1 MYRYIAMCHQQYVAP
16 AVDTRGFRFYVAL
29 MTTGTDWPALYRANV
44 EALAGLAGDL
54 SNEQLSTRV
63 PATPDWD
70 VHDLLSHMAGGAA
83 DLVHDRM
90 DGAPSSEWTA
100 SHVTQRSARSAAE
113 LAQELRDNANDVAA
127 KVAETERPV
136 IVWDLVV
143 HHADLHEAL
152 GLGAMPEELWAP
164 VLEAAAA
171 MRLGEESGQVRSA
184 TSGYELFRALFSRRS
199 RGQLAGWDVPGYD
212 GDRLADLG
220 IFGAREDD
228 QPVPA

>member
-1 MYRYIAMCHQQYVAP
+1 MS
-16 AVDTRGFRFYVAL
+16 
-29 MTTGTDWPALYRANV
+29 TDWAALYRANV
-44 EALAGLAGDL
+44 EAVAGLTGDL
-54 SNEQLSTRV
+54 SNEQLSARV

-70 VHDLLSHMAGGAA
+70 VHDVLAHMAGGAS

-90 DGAPSSEWTA
+90 EGAPSPEWTQA
-100 SHVTQRSARSAAE
+100 HVTERSARSPE
-113 LAQELRDNANDVAA
+113 DLAQELRDHADGVAA
-127 KVAETERPV
+127 KLADAERPA

-152 GLGAMPEELWAP
+152 GLGAMPEDLWLP
-164 VLEAAAA
+164 VFEAVASMRLAEDAEQVRAAAP
-171 MRLGEESGQVRSA
+171 
-184 TSGYELFRALFSRRS
+184 TYELFRALFSRRS

-212 GDRLADLG
+212 GDRLAELG

>member
-1 MYRYIAMCHQQYVAP
+1 MS
-16 AVDTRGFRFYVAL
+16 
-29 MTTGTDWPALYRANV
+29 TDWAALYRANV
-44 EALAGLAGDL
+44 EAVAGLAGDL
-54 SNEQLSTRV
+54 SNEQLSARV

-70 VHDLLSHMAGGAA
+70 VHDVLSHMAGGAS

-90 DGAPSSEWTA
+90 EGAPSPEWTQA
-100 SHVTQRSARSAAE
+100 HVTERSARSPKD
-113 LAQELRDNANDVAA
+113 LAQELRDHADGVAA
-127 KVAETERPV
+127 KLADAERPA

-152 GLGAMPEELWAP
+152 GLGAMPEDLWLP
-164 VLEAAAA
+164 VFEAVASMRLAEDAEQVRAAAP
-171 MRLGEESGQVRSA
+171 S
-184 TSGYELFRALFSRRS
+184 YELFRALFSRRS

-212 GDRLADLG
+212 GERLAELG

>member
-1 MYRYIAMCHQQYVAP
+1 
-16 AVDTRGFRFYVAL
+16 
-29 MTTGTDWPALYRANV
+29 MTTDWPALYRANV
-44 EALAGLAGDL
+44 EAVAGLAGDL
-54 SNEQLSTRV
+54 TTAQLSARV

-70 VHDLLSHMAGGAA
+70 VHDLLSHMAGGAS

-90 DGAPSSEWTA
+90 DGAPSSEWTEA
-100 SHVTQRSARSAAE
+100 HVTERSARTAAE
-113 LAQELRDNANDVAA
+113 LAQELRDNADGVAA

-152 GLGAMPEELWAP
+152 ELGPLPEELWKP

-171 MRLGEESGQVRSA
+171 MRLGEDSDQVRSA
-184 TSGYELFRALFSRRS
+184 TNGYELFRALFSRRS

-212 GDRLADLG
+212 GDRLAELG

>member
-1 MYRYIAMCHQQYVAP
+1 MS
-16 AVDTRGFRFYVAL
+16 
-29 MTTGTDWPALYRANV
+29 TDWAALYRANV
-44 EALAGLAGDL
+44 EAVAQLAGDL
-54 SNEQLSTRV
+54 SSEQTSARV

-90 DGAPSSEWTA
+90 DGAPSPEWTQK
-100 SHVTQRSARSAAE
+100 HVTERSARSPRD
-113 LAQELRDNANDVAA
+113 LAQELRDNAEGVAA
-127 KVAETERPV
+127 KLADVERPA

-152 GLGAMPEELWAP
+152 GLGAMPESLWAP
-164 VLEAAAA
+164 VLEAVAS
-171 MRLGEESGQVRSA
+171 MRLGEDAAQVQSA
-184 TSGYELFRALFSRRS
+184 APSYELFRALFSRRS

-212 GDRLADLG
+212 GDRLAELG

-228 QPVPA
+228 QPLPA